1 MRVWFHARGATP
13 FAPGSIA
20 TQRIGGSESA
30 LYHVARGLAG
40 LGHEVVVL
48 SPCGSGAGLHDGVRY
63 YDVASD
69 APQWR
74 SAATSTPPDVLVIFR
89 RMVDVL
95 ARVPARAKVYWA
107 HDYQGVPLQT
117 QHSGLTRQLA
127 IAWRRI
133 SGPWFHQRVD
143 RIVAISGFL
152 ADVFR
157 WLYHTPADKLV
168 VIPVGL
174 ETDSFAEPAPARAP
188 ARFVYASAPDR
199 GLVPLLRD
207 VFPALC
213 RSLPQPELHL
223 YSYHPLDA
231 YTRYAMPGVSFHGWV
246 PKAELVRSLQEST
259 LMLYPSSVEEM
270 GCIAVLE
277 SMAAGTPAV
286 TSAFGV
292 LPELAGDGTRGM
304 VVEGWPGNS
313 DFTRRFVDVTTSLL
327 ADHARLDRMRS
338 AAHDY
343 AITHHSWGA
352 IASQWEQLLL
362 ATLEATD
369 RRRPTG

>member
-20 TQRIGGSESA
+20 TQQIGGSESA
-30 LYHVARGLAG
+30 LYHVARGLAA

-48 SPCGSGAGLHDGVRY
+48 SHCGSGAGLYDGVRY
-63 YDVASD
+63 YDVASH
-69 APQWR
+69 AAQWR
-74 SAATSTPPDVLVIFR
+74 AVAQSTPPDVLVIFR

-95 ARVPARAKVYWA
+95 SRIPARAKLYWA
-107 HDYQGVPLQT
+107 HDYQGVPFQT
-117 QHSGLTRQLA
+117 QRAGFTRQLA
-127 IAWRRI
+127 IGWRRL

-152 ADVFR
+152 AEVFR
-157 WLYHTPADKLV
+157 WLYHTPADKLA
-168 VIPVGL
+168 VIPVGI
-174 ETDSFAEPAPARAP
+174 EPGAFATPGPAHSP

-199 GLVPLLRD
+199 GLVPLLQD
-207 VFPALC
+207 VFPAL
-213 RSLPQPELHL
+213 RASVPQAELHV
-223 YSYHPLDA
+223 YSYHRLDA
-231 YTRYAMPGVSFHGWV
+231 YTRYAAPGIFFHGWV

-292 LPELAGDGTRGM
+292 LPELAGDGSRGV
-304 VVEGWPGNS
+304 VVEGWPGSS
-313 DFTRRFVDVTTSLL
+313 DFTRRFVDVTTTLL
-327 ADHARLDRMRS
+327 ADPPRLARMRA

-343 AITHHSWGA
+343 AITRHSWGA
-352 IASQWEQLLL
+352 IAAQWEEM
-362 ATLEATD
+362 LEAMLAATD
-369 RRRPTG
+369 GGGPTG